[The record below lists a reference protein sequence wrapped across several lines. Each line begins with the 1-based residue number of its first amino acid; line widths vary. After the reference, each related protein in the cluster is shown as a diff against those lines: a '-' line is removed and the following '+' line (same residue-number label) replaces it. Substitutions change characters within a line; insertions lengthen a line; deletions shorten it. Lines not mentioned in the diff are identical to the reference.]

1 MIMTSTIRIAI
12 AETSPII
19 RLGLEVQLK
28 KLPLYKVQVSFATE
42 ETRKDV
48 AEALSMMSA
57 DIYILNPLL
66 CGLRPRQ
73 ILPQGSSAKV
83 VALSYG
89 TTDEN
94 LLKEYDGILPIT
106 STMQQITDLLDRFA
120 TAEQERETSE
130 SQDLTAREREI
141 LVCVVKGM
149 TNKRIAEHLFLS
161 QHTVVTHRRNIGQKL
176 QIKSPSALALYA
188 MMHGLIQ
195 SSDINSQSRK

>member
-1 MIMTSTIRIAI
+1 MSTSIRVAI
-12 AETSPII
+12 AEHSPIV
-19 RLGLEVQLK
+19 RLGVEAQLK
-28 KLPLYKVQVSFATE
+28 KMPHYKVSISFLSE
-42 ETRKDV
+42 DSQRDIS
-48 AEALSMMSA
+48 EALTLTSA

-66 CGLRPRQ
+66 CGLRPRHL
-73 ILPQGSSAKV
+73 LPQGSNAKV

-89 TTDEN
+89 TTDKA
-94 LLKEYDGILPIT
+94 LLKEYDGILE
-106 STMQQITDLLDRFA
+106 ITDGMQEISELFNRFV
-120 TAEQERETSE
+120 EPERERGSE

-161 QHTVVTHRRNIGQKL
+161 QHTVITHRRNIGQKL

-195 SSDINSQSRK
+195 ASDINSQSKQK